1 VGCSAASELALAWGR
16 VSSKFF
22 WITATG
28 TATALTETVGFAY
41 IQRPRDRRST
51 QSLEVADELHHASS
65 FQLKLPAAQPAVPFP
80 SSQREAGA
88 NKPGTKP

>member
-28 TATALTETVGFAY
+28 TATALTETVGIAY
-41 IQRPRDRRST
+41 IQRPRDRRSNLC
-51 QSLEVADELHHASS
+51 QRLEVADELHPASG
-65 FQLKLPAAQPAVPFP
+65 FQFKLAQPAVASTLPLFP
-80 SSQREAGA
+80 ETSRS
-88 NKPGTKP
+88 